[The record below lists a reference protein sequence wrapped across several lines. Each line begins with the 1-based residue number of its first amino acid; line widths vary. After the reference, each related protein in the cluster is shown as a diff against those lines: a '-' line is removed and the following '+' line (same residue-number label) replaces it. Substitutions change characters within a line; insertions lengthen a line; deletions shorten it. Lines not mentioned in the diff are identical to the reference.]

1 VKIFESNPYLNEDE
15 KDFYQTVY
23 NFSLEKIFPSAE
35 VRDENAEWGFQE
47 WKELSKAGLA
57 GLPIPSEYGGQG
69 ASCLQCC
76 HAMEAFAAASI
87 DGGFG
92 LSWGAHMIIGSLPI
106 AIHGTEDQKQK
117 YLPKLA
123 SGEWMAGL
131 GLTEAA
137 SGSDASGLITKAVQT
152 DGGWILNGS
161 KLYITNGPC
170 GHVFLIMARTQNS
183 NRGPMGI
190 SCFIVEKDFKGFSVS
205 KVLRKLGHHTSMT
218 AELVFE
224 DLFVPDSQVLG
235 PLNSGFMRIG
245 KSTLEW
251 ERTVL
256 IAGLLGA
263 MDYAFREG
271 LKYSQERFQFGK
283 AIFEFPAISAKLAK
297 IWVYLQASRR
307 TVYHVAKSKDS
318 GKSLPLL
325 SSLCKLLTSELGEEA
340 ASECIQIYG
349 GYGFMKEYHVERF
362 YRDVKLATIG
372 GGTSE
377 IQRSIIFSL
386 YQGLDSINEL
396 LGDHHVDTEFGKE
409 LESFLKIVEP
419 NEVKKHGQ
427 LMEFAL
433 SDLIMIYV
441 TISLGQ
447 AIQTSELEKL
457 ILEELL
463 WTKYN
468 KSILLLNKLYPKE
481 IQSLAGKGLNSI
493 GSTMRSRE
501 LVDQVFSKIKKD

>member
-1 VKIFESNPYLNEDE
+1 VNFFQSNPYLNEED

-23 NFSLEKIFPSAE
+23 QFSLEKILPSTE
-35 VRDENAEWGFQE
+35 KRDENAEWGEWE

-57 GLPIPSEYGGQG
+57 GLPIPIEYGGQG

-76 HAMEAFAAASI
+76 HGMEAFSAASI

-106 AIHGTEDQKQK
+106 ALNGTEEQKQK
-117 YLPKLA
+117 YLPKLT

-137 SGSDASGLITKAVQT
+137 SGSDASGLITKAVPT
-152 DGGWILNGS
+152 EGGWIINGS

-190 SCFIVEKDFKGFSVS
+190 SCFIVEKDMKGFSVS

-224 DLFVPDSQVLG
+224 DLFVPSSQVLG

-271 LKYSQERFQFGK
+271 LKYSKERHQFGK
-283 AIFEFPAISAKLAK
+283 PILEFPAISSKLAK

-307 TVYHVAKSKDS
+307 TVYFVARSKDK
-318 GKSLPLL
+318 GLSLPLL
-325 SSLCKLLTSELGEEA
+325 SSLCKLLTSELGEES

-377 IQRSIIFSL
+377 IQRSILFSL
-386 YQGLDSINEL
+386 FQGLDPLKEL
-396 LGDHHVDTEFGKE
+396 LNIDGSLSPFTKE
-409 LESFLKIVEP
+409 LESLLKIVETT
-419 NEVKKHGQ
+419 EIKKHGQ

-441 TISLGQ
+441 TLSLSH
-447 AIQTSELEKL
+447 TSLVSDLERD

-463 WTKYN
+463 WAKYS
-468 KSILLLNKLYPKE
+468 KSIILLKTIYPKQIE
-481 IQSLAGKGLNSI
+481 SILWMGYQNSGKISE
-493 GSTMRSRE
+493 SRV
-501 LVDQVFSKIKKD
+501 LIDQLGFKT